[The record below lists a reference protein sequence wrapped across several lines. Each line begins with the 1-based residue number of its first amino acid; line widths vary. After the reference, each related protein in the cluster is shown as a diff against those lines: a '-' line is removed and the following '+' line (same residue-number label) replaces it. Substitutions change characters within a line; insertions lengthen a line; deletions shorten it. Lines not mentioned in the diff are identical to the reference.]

1 MAPVRNSRVIF
12 NEIPSEPGK
21 TVVYDVSPKIDPN
34 AVPLNGGFLVKILVL
49 SIDPYMRGRMRDPS
63 IESYQPA
70 FPLGQPIDNF
80 GVGLVVRSENP
91 AVKVG
96 QHLYGFYGRLRA
108 SAYQYTELLNAVAW
122 YIDFQEYSVY
132 KDLTELRR
140 ARVLGNEQSLPWSA
154 YLGVCG
160 MPGQTAFYAWN
171 EFSRAKKV
179 TLSGDVVFVTAGA
192 GPVGSTVIQLA
203 KQAGCKVIASAG
215 SEEKIAFLKSIGTD
229 VAFNYKTEKT
239 LDVLLREGPINI
251 YWDNVGGES
260 LEAALEAAAWHAR
273 FIMCGMISSYNSVD
287 DHPVKNLSQIFAK
300 SLTLHGF
307 TVAVLHDKYV
317 DRFYAEVPR
326 MVAEGKI
333 RFKEDVSRGLESA
346 GEAIL
351 EVQKGRN
358 KGKKVI
364 LVAEE

>member
-12 NEIPSEPGK
+12 NEIPSGYPEPGK
-21 TVVYDVSPKIDPN
+21 TVVYDVSPKIDPY

-91 AVKVG
+91 AIKVG
-96 QHLYGFYGRLRA
+96 QHLYGFY
-108 SAYQYTELLNAVAW
+108 
-122 YIDFQEYSVY
+122 DFQEYSVY
-132 KDLTELRR
+132 RDLTELRR
-140 ARVLGNEQSLPWSA
+140 ARVLDNEQTLPWSA

-171 EFSRAKKV
+171 EFSRAKK
-179 TLSGDVVFVTAGA
+179 GDVVFVTAGA

-358 KGKKVI
+358 KGKMVI